1 MLAIEILEVFL
12 VKDIDLAFSIN
23 SSNKE
28 VSEIKL
34 IIEVLFRENDKKA
47 NLIEKDE
54 VSEISKHKVNRIMV
68 TSMVEDVCQVPI
80 RARILGI
87 DNTRIYKVGN
97 GEIHIF
103 CYNFIWEI
111 VSLWEVN
118 NLKENFIKNEAR

>member
-1 MLAIEILEVFL
+1 MLAIEILEVSL

-54 VSEISKHKVNRIMV
+54 VFKICESKVNRIMV
-68 TSMVEDVCQVPI
+68 TLMAEDVYQVPI
-80 RARILGI
+80 RVRI
-87 DNTRIYKVGN
+87 
-97 GEIHIF
+97 
-103 CYNFIWEI
+103 
-111 VSLWEVN
+111 
-118 NLKENFIKNEAR
+118 

>member
-1 MLAIEILEVFL
+1 MLAIEILEVSHVKVNGSAFL
-12 VKDIDLAFSIN
+12 IN

-34 IIEVLFRENDKKA
+34 IIEVLFQENDKKA

-54 VSEISKHKVNRIMV
+54 VSEISKHKVNRMKVILMA
-68 TSMVEDVCQVPI
+68 EDVYQVPI
-80 RARILGI
+80 RVRILGI

-103 CYNFIWEI
+103 YYNLI
-111 VSLWEVN
+111 
-118 NLKENFIKNEAR
+118 